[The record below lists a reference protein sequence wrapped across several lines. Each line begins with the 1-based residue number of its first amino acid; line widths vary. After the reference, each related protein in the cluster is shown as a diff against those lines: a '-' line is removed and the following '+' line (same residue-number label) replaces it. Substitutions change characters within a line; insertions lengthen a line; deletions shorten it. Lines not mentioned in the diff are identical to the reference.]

1 MPSNPSG
8 AAGAMPAIVPGS
20 MADTASPSFYD
31 RVKDKHLVALWTVPG
46 TDQAHPEPP
55 EVPHVWRWR
64 EIEPLLTE
72 ACTTM
77 DLGADAQRRALNA
90 VNPARGFGTT
100 HTMIV
105 GYQAVLPGETA
116 PAHRHTPSA
125 IRFMLAGRGH
135 TVVNGEP
142 LLMERGDLVLTPP
155 WAWHDHRN
163 DGDEP
168 MVWLDGLDVP
178 FIKTMHAHFYEDH
191 PSHGVQDLALSEDRS
206 VASYPAGLVAAG
218 ARPGLPHSP
227 LTKYPWRTSHASLRR
242 LLAES
247 DTPARGVTLEYVN
260 PLTGGPVL
268 PTLAC
273 ELTLLPPGGRSAA
286 RRETASI
293 VCCVAEGTGH
303 TVIGGQR
310 FDWERNDFFA
320 IPPWTWY
327 EHVAEGAD
335 DAVLFVTSDRPL
347 LQPFALYRAQTA

>member
-1 MPSNPSG
+1 MSSQAPEAQAPE
-8 AAGAMPAIVPGS
+8 AL
-20 MADTASPSFYD
+20 TTTFYD
-31 RVKDKHLVALWTVPG
+31 RAAARHMVALWTVPG
-46 TDQAHPEPP
+46 TDQAQPEPP

-72 ACTTM
+72 AATAM

-90 VNPARGFGTT
+90 VNPARKFGTT

-125 IRFMLAGRGH
+125 IRFMLSGRGH

-142 LLMERGDLVLTPP
+142 VLMERGDLVLTPP

-163 DGDEP
+163 TGDEP

-178 FIKTMHAHFYEDH
+178 FVKALHAHFYEDH
-191 PSHGVQDLALSEDRS
+191 PSFGVQDLTLAEDRS
-206 VASYPAGLVAAG
+206 VASYPAGLVAEG
-218 ARPGLPHSP
+218 ARPDLPYSP
-227 LTKYPWRTSHASLRR
+227 LTKYPWRTSSASLRR

-247 DTPARGVTLEYVN
+247 DDPGRGVTLEYVN

-273 ELTLLPPGGRSAA
+273 DLSLLPAGGRTVA
-286 RRETASI
+286 RRETASS
-293 VCCVAEGTGH
+293 VVCVAEGAGYSL
-303 TVIGGQR
+303 IGGQR

-320 IPPWTWY
+320 IPSWTWH
-327 EHVAEGAD
+327 EHVATGTE
-335 DAVLFVTSDRPL
+335 DAVLFALSDRPL
-347 LQPFALYRAQTA
+347 LKPFSLYRSQTA